1 MESVPF
7 HFSGN
12 TNVIILNNS
21 QTTWAV
27 ISRQYYYYRAL
38 LFQPACVILPIQRLF
53 INNQKGLHLQTIVTT
68 LHLKHNKGAGWVS
81 PGRKMC
87 HVPGFYSSG
96 IRNASGKKKT
106 PLQRLIPYRYKSKY
120 SVGKANNCSSIKV
133 LTVSKFITLI
143 WAASA
148 FVLLEI
154 RFKAQSC
161 SLSFA
166 YVPWPQH
173 IVTSACNNHLLGEHF
188 SFSARSVV
196 VEFLDIPHLHLMQS
210 SFWSGRVVQQPVL
223 ITAFPFPTQAIFILS
238 RKKLCLFLHL
248 GILLYHKV

>member
-12 TNVIILNNS
+12 INVIILNNS

-27 ISRQYYYYRAL
+27 ISRQYYHYRAL
-38 LFQPACVILPIQRLF
+38 FFQSACVIFPIQRLF
-53 INNQKGLHLQTIVTT
+53 INNQKGLHLQTTGS
-68 LHLKHNKGAGWVS
+68 LHLQHYKGAGWVS
-81 PGRKMC
+81 PGKKMC

-96 IRNASGKKKT
+96 IRNARGKKK

-120 SVGKANNCSSIKV
+120 SVGKANNCSTIKV

-143 WAASA
+143 WAASGS
-148 FVLLEI
+148 VLSEI

-166 YVPWPQH
+166 
-173 IVTSACNNHLLGEHF
+173 
-188 SFSARSVV
+188 
-196 VEFLDIPHLHLMQS
+196 
-210 SFWSGRVVQQPVL
+210 
-223 ITAFPFPTQAIFILS
+223 
-238 RKKLCLFLHL
+238 
-248 GILLYHKV
+248 